1 MIFPGKVDVTSPL
14 RHFPRQYWDSPHF
27 CGIRHFQAQRLSWR
41 QHRCAKK
48 SLKSWVTGLEV
59 LPRALRE
66 AKNSTKRSKHV
77 QSCPCLPC
85 KNDGKWWNTMT
96 SMRLWG
102 SYYPNSYYPN
112 SYYPNSYTT
121 NHCPY
126 YPVTCPQEDGSSC
139 AVCAV
144 YAVPARIAQCQ
155 SRMTSKMGSE
165 VDSWW
170 SLMIVADSW

>member
-1 MIFPGKVDVTSPL
+1 
-14 RHFPRQYWDSPHF
+14 
-27 CGIRHFQAQRLSWR
+27 
-41 QHRCAKK
+41 
-48 SLKSWVTGLEV
+48 
-59 LPRALRE
+59 
-66 AKNSTKRSKHV
+66 
-77 QSCPCLPC
+77 
-85 KNDGKWWNTMT
+85 MT